1 MAVASMTG
9 FARSEGQFDEVG
21 WTWELRSVNARG
33 LDIRCRLPT
42 GTEGLDQTVRSAVA
56 ERFRRG
62 SVTVNLTLAVEP
74 SAHHVAINR
83 ELIDRLL
90 ALKAELGDRVDPAP
104 PRFEALVAVRGV
116 IEMAEPASDIDIAA
130 RDAALTEGFRRAL
143 DALAVARAEEGER
156 LAVVLA
162 SHLAEIGRLAGLAAD
177 AAAARP
183 DAVRQRIERQVRE
196 LIDGGAPL
204 PEERLA
210 QELALVMAKA
220 DVREELDRLSSHV
233 EAGQALI
240 DGGGAIG
247 RRFDFLCQEL
257 NREANTLC
265 AKSGDVDLTRIGLG
279 LKSAIE
285 QLREQVQ
292 NVE

>member
-9 FARSEGQFDEVG
+9 FARSEGQVDDVG

-42 GTEGLDQTVRSAVA
+42 GTEGLDAGVRTAVA

-62 SVTVNLTLAVEP
+62 SITVNLSLAVE
-74 SAHHVAINR
+74 SAAHDVAINR
-83 ELIDRLL
+83 ALIDRLL
-90 ALKAELGDRVDPAP
+90 ALKEELGDKVDPAP
-104 PRFEALVAVRGV
+104 PRFEALIAVRGV
-116 IEMAEPASDIDIAA
+116 IETAEPDGIVDVEA
-130 RDAALTEGFRRAL
+130 RDAALTAGFRQAL
-143 DALAVARAEEGER
+143 EALAVARAEEGER
-156 LAVVLA
+156 LAAVLRA
-162 SHLAEIGRLAGLAAD
+162 HLDEIGRLAGLAAE

-204 PEERLA
+204 SEERLA

-220 DVREELDRLSSHV
+220 DIREELDRLSSHI

-240 DGGGAIG
+240 AGGGAIG

-265 AKSGDVDLTRIGLG
+265 AKSGDVELTRLGLG